1 MRQSFMISKVN
12 TEKTQLGISMPRLND
27 NIKMDL

>member
-1 MRQSFMISKVN
+1 MISKVN

>member
-1 MRQSFMISKVN
+1 MICNMN
-12 TEKTQLGISMPRLND
+12 TEKTQLGRSMTILDD